1 MPGFNPNA
9 YQVGPQAPAAPGPG
23 PMGPPAP
30 APQMGPPKPPVTAE
44 TRLADAMRQL
54 GITSQQEAEAAASY
68 QANRDMIQQLGSM
81 REIAPNWMGAAAAG
95 IRGYLMRK
103 NMKEAKASAQ
113 AQGEAALNK
122 ETAAQLAQDARAD
135 IKHQRDL
142 ELEAMRMAQKGA
154 TPRQQSEWQFRAN
167 GFMLEQ
173 KLKNGQPL
181 TDAEQMQLGA
191 FRDYM
196 GAKRENAYAAGGNP
210 LPGFTNMPKPTRNKV
225 AGDIVTGTGQQAVG
239 ERILAMVDDDM
250 FGLGNDLRN
259 AVQGVSQYVGDGLIG
274 ASLDGLTDAFSKM
287 PEGEREVALEKKR
300 QLQSTMRR
308 LTNQIL
314 LERSGAAV
322 TAPEFE
328 RFKKEFPV
336 GRFTSRQEFV
346 TKMEQFIVNLEAE
359 RDALFRSGEW
369 TLEQGQ
375 DGPTGRVIDRQ
386 GNPVPVAPGAS
397 LTIGGKPESVD
408 YSELSDEQLLSGDY

>member
-1 MPGFNPNA
+1 MPAYNPNA
-9 YQVGPQAPAAPGPG
+9 YQVAPQGPPAPGPG

-30 APQMGPPKPPVTAE
+30 APQMGPPKPPVTPE
-44 TRLADAMRQL
+44 TRLASAMRQL
-54 GITSQQEAEAAASY
+54 GITSQQQAEAEASY

-81 REIAPNWMGAAAAG
+81 NEIAPNWMGAAAAG

-103 NMKEAKASAQ
+103 NMKEAKAASQ
-113 AQGEAALNK
+113 AQGQ
-122 ETAAQLAQDARAD
+122 AAQQQQAAMQQAQDARAD
-135 IKHQRDL
+135 IEHQREL
-142 ELEAMRMAQKGA
+142 ELEAMRLAQKGA
-154 TPRQQSEWQFRAN
+154 TPQQQSEWQFRAN
-167 GFMLEQ
+167 GFLLEQ

-196 GAKRENAYAAGGNP
+196 SAKRENAYAVGGNP
-210 LPGFTNMPKPTRNKV
+210 LPGFANMPKPTQNQV
-225 AGDIVTGTGQQAVG
+225 AGDIVTGTQQQAVG
-239 ERILAMVDDDM
+239 ERILSMVDDDM
-250 FGLGNDLRN
+250 FGLGSDLRN
-259 AVQGVSQYVGDGLIG
+259 AVQGISQYVGDGLAG
-274 ASLDGLTDAFSKM
+274 ATLDGLNDAFSGM
-287 PEGEREVALEKKR
+287 SGPERDDALERKR

-336 GRFTSRQEFV
+336 GRFTSKQEFV

-359 RDALFRSGEW
+359 REALFRSGEW

-375 DGPTGRVIDRQ
+375 NGPTGRVIDRE
-386 GNPVPVAPGAS
+386 GNIVPVAPGAALS
-397 LTIGGKPESVD
+397 VGGKPETRD
-408 YSELSDEQLLSGDY
+408 WSEASDKELGLE